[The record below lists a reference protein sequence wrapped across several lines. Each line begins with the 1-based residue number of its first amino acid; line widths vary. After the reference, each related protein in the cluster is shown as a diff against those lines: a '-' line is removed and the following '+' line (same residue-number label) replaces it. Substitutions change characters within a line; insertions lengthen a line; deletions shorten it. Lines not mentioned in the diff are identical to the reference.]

1 LARLVA
7 LLFNSSLLFG
17 GVIPMV
23 PTSQNKGLGGAV
35 LSFRPQQHPQ
45 VVLLVLQSFFFC
57 FEGQSSKIMF
67 VCASAFEFLK
77 KLADS

>member
-7 LLFNSSLLFG
+7 LLFNSSLLSG

-23 PTSQNKGLGGAV
+23 PTSRNKGLGGAV

-45 VVLLVLQSFFFC
+45 VVLLVLQSFFFALRGNQLRSC
-57 FEGQSSKIMF
+57 LF
-67 VCASAFEFLK
+67 VLLLLSF
-77 KLADS
+77 